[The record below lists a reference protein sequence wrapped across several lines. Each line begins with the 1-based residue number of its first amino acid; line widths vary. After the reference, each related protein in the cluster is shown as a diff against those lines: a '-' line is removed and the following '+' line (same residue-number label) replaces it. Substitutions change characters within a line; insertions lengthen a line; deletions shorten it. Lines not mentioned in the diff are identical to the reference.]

1 MSQKP
6 RKPWLV
12 NLAFIAVLLLL
23 VYPLS
28 YAPVVRLGGG
38 NQDVT
43 PTVFMSM
50 HGPIIDYADGSRYPI
65 YVPVDWLIDHTPLR
79 QPLFW
84 WAALF
89 GVKEDFQS
97 AYNWRTAEWVPL

>member
-1 MSQKP
+1 MSQKA

-12 NLAFIAVLLLL
+12 NLAMVAVLSLFI
-23 VYPLS
+23 YPLS

-38 NQDVT
+38 NRDVM
-43 PTVFMSM
+43 PTMSI
-50 HGPIIDYADGSRYPI
+50 HGPYVDYADGSRYP
-65 YVPVDWLIDHTPLR
+65 VFQPVDWLIDHTPLR

-89 GVKEDFQS
+89 GVKEDFQT
-97 AYNWRTAEWVPL
+97 AYNFRTAQWISM